1 VAHRTGLSY
10 DTTVSTLTI
19 RIADEIAE
27 RGPITVARFM
37 EMALT
42 EPGLG
47 YYMTRDPFGAGGDFT
62 TAPEISQM
70 FGELIG
76 LWSTVTWEAMGRPAP
91 FILAELG
98 PGRGTLMA
106 DALRAARAR
115 PGFEEATRLHLV
127 EASPALRARQQAAL
141 ASDRPSWHAGFAD
154 LPPGPMILLA
164 NEFFDA
170 LPVRQFVR
178 VGGAWHERRV
188 THAAARGDD
197 PAGGTFRFAIDD
209 EAMVHDDLPAAAD
222 GTIAEVCESGIAL
235 AAAIGA
241 RVAAQG
247 GAALVIDYGH
257 TGGVGETL
265 QALRNKDYA
274 DPLSEPG
281 AADITAHVDFAALAR
296 AARGSGATC
305 FGPVS
310 QGWFLSSLGIVQ
322 RAERLTRNGDTGAR
336 ADIEAA
342 LKRLIA
348 PSEMGNLFKV
358 LAITD
363 PRLGTPAGFA
373 ARAL

>member
-1 VAHRTGLSY
+1 M
-10 DTTVSTLTI
+10 STLTI
-19 RIADEIAE
+19 RIADEIAAG
-27 RGPITVARFM
+27 GPITVARFM

-70 FGELIG
+70 FGEIIG
-76 LWSTVTWEAMGRPAP
+76 LWSAVTWEAMGRPAG
-91 FILAELG
+91 FVLAELG

-115 PGFEEATRLHLV
+115 PGFVEAARLHLV

-141 ASDRPSWHAGFAD
+141 ASYRPSWHAGFSD

-188 THAAARGDD
+188 THAAARSDD
-197 PAGGTFRFAIDD
+197 PAGGTFRFVIGD
-209 EAMVHDDLPAAAD
+209 EAAVREDLPAAAD

-257 TGGVGETL
+257 TGGIGETL

-281 AADITAHVDFAALAR
+281 AADITAHVDFAALAQ
-296 AARGSGATC
+296 AARGSGAAC

-310 QGWFLSSLGIVQ
+310 QGWFLSLLGIVQ
-322 RAERLTRNGDTGAR
+322 RAERLARNGDAGTR
-336 ADIEAA
+336 ADVEAA

-363 PRLGTPAGFA
+363 PPITPPAGFA
-373 ARAL
+373 ARVL